1 MSTKVEWAVDMG
13 FGVWSANSEAEALSL
28 VKSYED
34 YPEALEGDP
43 MPYVIMRTVT
53 TTEWEPLDRAGTV

>member
-1 MSTKVEWAVDMG
+1 MSTKSQWAVNMG
-13 FGVWSANSEAEALSL
+13 FAIWLATTEAEAVSL

-43 MPYVIMRTVT
+43 MPYVMRRMVT